1 MRIGI
6 ITGVQAEADAFLADA
21 AGERTTLLGFN
32 VRSLR
37 HAGHDISITCCGIGK
52 VNAAMAA
59 MALAIKGVDLLM
71 MIGTA
76 GKLSALAGDCFNV
89 VDAFQGDYGASRD
102 EGFVHYNA
110 GAWPIG
116 PTTLSPFPAMALPEI
131 GLPKARIVSGDCFVE
146 SAAHAARLR
155 DTFAAD
161 LVDMETAALAQA
173 AAALGLPWAAIK
185 ATTDDANGESGGDF
199 QANLARAA
207 RAAADA
213 AERVIAIL

>member
-21 AGERTTLLGFN
+21 ASERLTLHSFN
-32 VRSLR
+32 VRTLR
-37 HAGHDISITCCGIGK
+37 HVGHEISITCCGIGK
-52 VNAAMAA
+52 VHAAMAA
-59 MALAIKGVDLLM
+59 TALATQGIDLLM
-71 MIGTA
+71 IIGTA
-76 GKLSALAGDCFNV
+76 GKLSGLAGDCFNI

-102 EGFVHYNA
+102 DGFAHYNA

-116 PTTLSPFPAMALPEI
+116 PTTLSPFSAMLLPDI
-131 GLPKARIVSGDCFVE
+131 GLPNARIVSGDCFVE
-146 SAAHAARLR
+146 SATHAARLR

-173 AAALGLPWAAIK
+173 AAQLGIPWAGIK

-213 AERVIAIL
+213 AEQVIAIL

>member
-6 ITGVQAEADAFLADA
+6 ITGVQAEADAFCAGA
-21 AGERTTLLGFN
+21 AAERATTSRFD
-32 VRSLR
+32 VRALT
-37 HAGHDISITCCGIGK
+37 HAGHDIRITCCGIGK

-59 MALAIKGVDLLM
+59 MALATQGVDLLM
-71 MIGTA
+71 IIGTA
-76 GKLSALAGDCFNV
+76 GKLSTLAGDCFNI

-102 EGFVHYNA
+102 DGFAHYNA

-116 PTTLSPFPAMALPEI
+116 PTTLSPFSAMLLPEI

-146 SAAHAARLR
+146 STAHAARLR

-173 AAALGLPWAAIK
+173 ATALGIPWAGIK

-207 RAAADA
+207 RAAAEA
-213 AERVIAIL
+213 AEQVIAKL